1 MKGKF
6 SEIIKT
12 KDIEQDVIGKTL
24 EDFNSKCRSANVNL
38 EKFNSEIKERFE
50 QEKKLI
56 EYLQIRVGDSS
67 FNEQIQ

>member
-6 SEIIKT
+6 NEIIKT
-12 KDIEQDVIGKTL
+12 KDIEQDVISKTF

-38 EKFNSEIKERFE
+38 EKFNNEIKERFH

-56 EYLQIRVGDSS
+56 EYLQIRLGDSS